1 MVPDSQ
7 WCAWPSGGRH
17 TNGPGQ
23 GVGLGRPLRGA
34 GCETSRRAPAAGR
47 RTTRARFDRRR
58 GPAAAGRRM
67 TRARFWQPYGRSF
80 VFYSFKS
87 DLNLFRACMF
97 TDCDPKAA
105 QGMES
110 GGIH

>member
-23 GVGLGRPLRGA
+23 VVGLGRPLRGA

-47 RTTRARFDRRR
+47 RTTRAAAGPRRRPGDAAADRRTTR
-58 GPAAAGRRM
+58 SPAAPLSPPPARGGGPATLLRAG
-67 TRARFWQPYGRSF
+67 
-80 VFYSFKS
+80 
-87 DLNLFRACMF
+87 
-97 TDCDPKAA
+97 
-105 QGMES
+105 
-110 GGIH
+110 

>member
-1 MVPDSQ
+1 
-7 WCAWPSGGRH
+7 
-17 TNGPGQ
+17 
-23 GVGLGRPLRGA
+23 
-34 GCETSRRAPAAGR
+34 
-47 RTTRARFDRRR
+47 
-58 GPAAAGRRM
+58 M